1 MIDIKASLHFF
12 KSLRSQRFHRWPAS
26 LFVPLKTIKNL
37 NFTLRNKRKA
47 GVRISPPFSLSI
59 TFRITYKKKRK
70 MASKNRNKVTTL
82 QQLQQ
87 RSEELKDAGYIAV
100 RPDAFTPLK
109 NGGGK
114 VFSWNDYV
122 HSMLLTTAGMSASGG
137 DASGSAARQQVS
149 TIFASSG
156 GENLGKPK
164 GVGTEGLGFM
174 EWGIA
179 NRLPNLIWMLSRMS
193 PFTAAGVDY
202 IKKILVGRGPA
213 PKYHYTQYVGGNIT
227 EKYIPY
233 ESAGV
238 LLRGQIAD
246 LKAKEEA
253 AAEAKRQNEQQ
264 SQNGQSQQEES
275 PFSAVQLQV
284 LSSDEE
290 DSEEMKSLKEAL
302 HKWEETQAQLRDFI
316 ENNDLMQ
323 TFLDLAGDMALMSQC
338 FVELQL
344 NQRSL
349 DENGK
354 AVPTAQWT
362 PKVIGLKH
370 RSIFTTRL
378 ERMDENY
385 RINYAYVSNQW
396 LDPTQYVGV
405 QKEEDR
411 KIAAIPYLPTTSAVK
426 DLQRKIREARQK
438 NVSRKKR
445 PTRFIMSPRDFGGP
459 YYADALW
466 HSIFAGSIFEYAFT
480 IVDDRLTRK
489 RNSNIIGRVIYIH
502 QDYISRLYQQQGEKK
517 KKTQGEIQNEIFTSI
532 NTWLSNPD
540 NAGQALI
547 SSAFTGSDGK
557 EHKAWEIVEIETKA
571 NDQANA
577 DKTELQEISSIIFFA
592 MGLDAKLIGNTPGD
606 TASSGGTDLRERF
619 LVKQIQFAP
628 LQQLMIRPLE
638 VLSRFNDWDEHLVW
652 WIDREVLTTLDN
664 SKTGVA
670 KQEAS

>member
-1 MIDIKASLHFF
+1 
-12 KSLRSQRFHRWPAS
+12 
-26 LFVPLKTIKNL
+26 
-37 NFTLRNKRKA
+37 
-47 GVRISPPFSLSI
+47 
-59 TFRITYKKKRK
+59 
-70 MASKNRNKVTTL
+70 MASKNKNRVTNL

-87 RSEELKDAGYIAV
+87 RSEELKGAGYVAV
-100 RPDAFTPLK
+100 RPDAFVSPK
-109 NGGGK
+109 NGGNK

-122 HSMLLTTAGMSASGG
+122 HGMLLTTAGMSASCG
-137 DASGSAARQQVS
+137 DAGSSAARQQVS

-174 EWGIA
+174 DWGMA

-213 PKYHYTQYVGGNIT
+213 AKYHYTQYVGGNIT

-246 LKAKEEA
+246 LKAKEEEA
-253 AAEAKRQNEQQ
+253 RKAEQEEQNQTQQQGNQQ
-264 SQNGQSQQEES
+264 SSQQEEP
-275 PFSAVQLQV
+275 PFPAIPSQV
-284 LSSDEE
+284 SQQE

-302 HKWEETQAQLRDFI
+302 TKWEETNAQLRDFI

-426 DLQRKIREARQK
+426 DLQRNIREARQK
-438 NVSRKKR
+438 QVSRKKR

-502 QDYISRLYQQQGEKK
+502 QDYISRLYQQQGEQK
-517 KKTQGEIQNEIFTSI
+517 KKTHGEIQNEIFSSI
-532 NTWLSNPD
+532 NTWLANPD

-619 LVKQIQFAP
+619 LMKQIQFAP

-638 VLSRFNDWDEHLVW
+638 VLTRFNDWDEHLVW
-652 WIDREVLTTLDN
+652 QIDREVLTTLDN

-670 KQEAS
+670 KQGQE

>member
-87 RSEELKDAGYIAV
+87 RSEELKDAGYVAV

-137 DASGSAARQQVS
+137 DAGGSAARQQVS

-156 GENLGKPK
+156 GENMGKPK

-213 PKYHYTQYVGGNIT
+213 AKYHYTQYVGGNIT

-264 SQNGQSQQEES
+264 NQNGQSQQEES
-275 PFSAVQLQV
+275 PFSAVQSQV
-284 LSSDEE
+284 LSSDEGE
-290 DSEEMKSLKEAL
+290 SEEMKSLKEAL
-302 HKWEETQAQLRDFI
+302 RKWEETNAQLRDFL

-502 QDYISRLYQQQGEKK
+502 QDYISRLYQQQGEQK
-517 KKTQGEIQNEIFTSI
+517 KKTHGEIQNEIFTTI

>member
-1 MIDIKASLHFF
+1 
-12 KSLRSQRFHRWPAS
+12 
-26 LFVPLKTIKNL
+26 
-37 NFTLRNKRKA
+37 
-47 GVRISPPFSLSI
+47 
-59 TFRITYKKKRK
+59 
-70 MASKNRNKVTTL
+70 MASKNKNRVTNL

-87 RSEELKDAGYIAV
+87 RSEELKGAGYVAV
-100 RPDAFTPLK
+100 RPDAFVSPK
-109 NGGGK
+109 NGGNK

-122 HSMLLTTAGMSASGG
+122 HVMLLTTAGMSASGG
-137 DASGSAARQQVS
+137 DAGSSVARQQVS

-174 EWGIA
+174 DWGMA

-213 PKYHYTQYVGGNIT
+213 AKYHYTQYVGGNIT

-253 AAEAKRQNEQQ
+253 ARKAKQEEQNQAQQQGNQQ
-264 SQNGQSQQEES
+264 SEPPFPAISSQVSPQKEE
-275 PFSAVQLQV
+275 
-284 LSSDEE
+284 ET
-290 DSEEMKSLKEAL
+290 EEMKSLKEAL
-302 HKWEETQAQLRDFI
+302 AKWEETNAQLRDFI

-323 TFLDLAGDMALMSQC
+323 TFLDMAGDMALMSQC

-349 DENGK
+349 DENGN

-362 PKVIGLKH
+362 PKVVGIKH

-411 KIAAIPYLPTTSAVK
+411 KIAAIPYLPATSAVK
-426 DLQRKIREARQK
+426 DLQRKIREARQQR
-438 NVSRKKR
+438 VSRKKR

-502 QDYISRLYQQQGEKK
+502 QDYIARLYQQQGEQK
-517 KKTQGEIQNEIFTSI
+517 KKTHGEIQNEIFTAI

-638 VLSRFNDWDEHLVW
+638 VLTRFNDWDEHLVW
-652 WIDREVLTTLDN
+652 QIDREVLTTLDN

-670 KQEAS
+670 KQGQE

>member
-87 RSEELKDAGYIAV
+87 RSEELKDAGYVAV

-137 DASGSAARQQVS
+137 DAGGSAARQQVS

-156 GENLGKPK
+156 GENMGKPK

-213 PKYHYTQYVGGNIT
+213 AKYHYTQYVGGNIT

-264 SQNGQSQQEES
+264 NQNGQSQQEES
-275 PFSAVQLQV
+275 PFSAVQSQV
-284 LSSDEE
+284 LSSDEGE
-290 DSEEMKSLKEAL
+290 SEEMKSLKEAL
-302 HKWEETQAQLRDFI
+302 RKWEETNAQLRDFL

-445 PTRFIMSPRDFGGP
+445 
-459 YYADALW
+459 
-466 HSIFAGSIFEYAFT
+466 
-480 IVDDRLTRK
+480 
-489 RNSNIIGRVIYIH
+489 
-502 QDYISRLYQQQGEKK
+502 
-517 KKTQGEIQNEIFTSI
+517 
-532 NTWLSNPD
+532 
-540 NAGQALI
+540 
-547 SSAFTGSDGK
+547 
-557 EHKAWEIVEIETKA
+557 
-571 NDQANA
+571 
-577 DKTELQEISSIIFFA
+577 
-592 MGLDAKLIGNTPGD
+592 
-606 TASSGGTDLRERF
+606 
-619 LVKQIQFAP
+619 
-628 LQQLMIRPLE
+628 
-638 VLSRFNDWDEHLVW
+638 
-652 WIDREVLTTLDN
+652 
-664 SKTGVA
+664 
-670 KQEAS
+670 

>member
-1 MIDIKASLHFF
+1 
-12 KSLRSQRFHRWPAS
+12 
-26 LFVPLKTIKNL
+26 
-37 NFTLRNKRKA
+37 
-47 GVRISPPFSLSI
+47 
-59 TFRITYKKKRK
+59 
-70 MASKNRNKVTTL
+70 MASKNKNRVTTL
-82 QQLQQ
+82 QQLQN
-87 RSEELKDAGYIAV
+87 RSEELKDAGYVAV

-137 DASGSAARQQVS
+137 DAGGSAARQQVS

-156 GENLGKPK
+156 GENMGKPK

-174 EWGIA
+174 EWGMA

-213 PKYHYTQYVGGNIT
+213 AKYHYTQYVGGNIT

-246 LKAKEEA
+246 LKAKEE
-253 AAEAKRQNEQQ
+253 E
-264 SQNGQSQQEES
+264 
-275 PFSAVQLQV
+275 
-284 LSSDEE
+284 
-290 DSEEMKSLKEAL
+290 SEEMKSLKEAL
-302 HKWEETQAQLRDFI
+302 RKWEETNAQLRDFI

-426 DLQRKIREARQK
+426 DLQRNIREARQK
-438 NVSRKKR
+438 QVSRKKR

-502 QDYISRLYQQQGEKK
+502 QDYINKLYQQQGEQK
-517 KKTQGEIQNEIFTSI
+517 KKTIGEIQNEIFTSI

-652 WIDREVLTTLDN
+652 SIDREVLTTLDN
-664 SKTGVA
+664 SKTGVT
-670 KQEAS
+670 KQGQE